1 MDMNDKCQ
9 QAVERLGIKLERMP
23 RHLAMIMDG
32 NGRWASAKGLPRA
45 EGHCEGAKAAENI
58 AMYCARLG
66 IQSLTLYSFSVENW
80 KRPQDEIE
88 GLMSLYEEYL
98 ISMRPMFT
106 RENVRLIHLGR
117 RQGLPDGVLRELDT
131 SIRLTHENDGMIFA
145 FALNYGGRTEIVD
158 AVRAITQQCLEGQ
171 LGVDEIDEVCIDQNL
186 YTATMPDP
194 DLLIRTA
201 NEMRVS
207 NFMLWQISYSEFYVT
222 DKYWPDFGPEDLDKA
237 IVAYA
242 RRDRRYGAL
251 SHKIGDG
258 CDGS

>member
-1 MDMNDKCQ
+1 MDMNDKRQ
-9 QAVERLGIKLERMP
+9 QAANRLGIKLEQMP

-32 NGRWASAKGLPRA
+32 NGRWAAAKGLPRA

-58 AMYCARLG
+58 ALYCARLG

-80 KRPQDEIE
+80 KRPQDEVE

-98 ISMRPMFT
+98 ISMRPMFM

-117 RQGLPDGVLRELDT
+117 RKGLPDGVLRELDRSMDMT
-131 SIRLTHENDGMIFA
+131 RQNDGMIFA
-145 FALNYGGRTEIVD
+145 FALNYGGRAEIVD
-158 AVRAITQQCLEGQ
+158 AVRMITQKCLDGR
-171 LGVDEIDEVCIDQNL
+171 LGVEDIDEACIDQNL

-201 NEMRVS
+201 NEFRVS

-222 DKYWPDFGPEDLDKA
+222 DVYWPDFRDEDLDKA
-237 IVAYA
+237 IATYA
-242 RRDRRYGAL
+242 QRDRRYGAL
-251 SHKIGDG
+251 SQK
-258 CDGS
+258 